1 MTIRQKITPYL
12 WFDSNAAAAVDFY
25 VSIFP
30 GSRILC
36 TSHYL
41 EGGMLPAGTPMAI
54 TFELEGQRFVALNGG
69 PYFKLSEAMSLFVA
83 CDDQEEIDRLWALLG
98 DGGQEQQCGWLRDR
112 FGLSWQINT
121 GLIEPWMQ
129 DPDPGRRARV
139 YQAMLGMVKI
149 DLAAL
154 QAAWAG

>member
-12 WFDSNAAAAVDFY
+12 WFDRNAAAAVDLY
-25 VSIFP
+25 VSLFP
-30 GSRILC
+30 RSRILS
-36 TSHYL
+36 TSYYL

-54 TFELEGQRFVALNGG
+54 AFELEGQKFVALNGG
-69 PYFKLSEAMSLFVA
+69 PYFKLTEAMSLFVA
-83 CDDQEEIDRLWALLG
+83 CDDQAEIDRLWDRLG
-98 DGGQEQQCGWLRDR
+98 EGGQVQQCGWLRDR

-121 GLIEPWMQ
+121 GLIEDFMQ

-149 DLAAL
+149 DIAAL
-154 QAAWAG
+154 EAARAG